1 MNKERSDGLSVV
13 GSIGRKATRPTT
25 PPYYYYYYY
34 YCCCTQPSQPRAVDR
49 GALILR
55 SFVICYLRQGNYLD
69 VMVVK
74 WIPKS
79 YLKVRSLGGRPD
91 ESAAIQYDFLFCYM
105 KYPLLVLHIITAW
118 SFIFT
123 TLFLFWLRPTNCHDE
138 GCGSNEVTVASV
150 RPCPCAFCKQVVSI
164 VFSFLSMSW
173 RLQCIFLT
181 THILISVSFLCCVKE
196 RYIDSVSGGG
206 QRVFTVTK

>member
-25 PPYYYYYYY
+25 HPYYYYYY

-55 SFVICYLRQGNYLD
+55 SFVICNLRQGNYLD

-91 ESAAIQYDFLFCYM
+91 ESAAIQYDFLSCYM
-105 KYPLLVLHIITAW
+105 KYPLLVLHIITA
-118 SFIFT
+118 
-123 TLFLFWLRPTNCHDE
+123 
-138 GCGSNEVTVASV
+138 
-150 RPCPCAFCKQVVSI
+150 
-164 VFSFLSMSW
+164 
-173 RLQCIFLT
+173 
-181 THILISVSFLCCVKE
+181 
-196 RYIDSVSGGG
+196 
-206 QRVFTVTK
+206 